1 MEKTAINFIEI
12 GIMIS
17 LIYSV
22 LKYWAWKFN
31 KQKILLE
38 NRLVGIFIF
47 FQIITLVS
55 MIVNTL
61 DQQNQSYIEQMN
73 LFGNKS
79 IVLWEVF
86 GFQTFGLSLLFIV
99 SNILSFLLVKIIF
112 QVKLFDEFINQNTS
126 IILIL
131 SSVTFTL
138 GIITSTYLLKPILLN
153 FLTQN
158 IGLIPL
164 N

>member
-1 MEKTAINFIEI
+1 MEKVAINFIEI
-12 GIMIS
+12 GIIIG

-22 LKYWAWKFN
+22 LKYWALKF
-31 KQKILLE
+31 KKHLILLE
-38 NRLVGIFIF
+38 NRLFGIFIF
-47 FQIITLVS
+47 FQIITLVL

-61 DQQNQSYIEQMN
+61 DQQNQSYIEQMD

-86 GFQTFGLSLLFIV
+86 GVQTFGLSLLFIV
-99 SNILSFLLVKIIF
+99 SNILSFLLVRIIF
-112 QVKLFDEFINQNTS
+112 QVKLFDEFNNQNTS
-126 IILIL
+126 IILIV

-138 GIITSTYLLKPILLN
+138 GIITSTYLLKPFLLN